1 MTYHLLCVSIKAIS
15 YLPFCILYIL
25 SDVSGFVL
33 YHLIRYRR
41 TIVRR
46 NLSESFPEKS
56 LDEIKSI
63 ERGFYRFFAD
73 NIFETCKM
81 ATISP
86 EEMSR
91 RMRFTNM
98 DEISERLSDGRSI
111 ALYLGHY
118 ANWEWVSS
126 IPVHLEKRF
135 AAAQIYHKLRNAN
148 FDRLMIGI
156 RSRMGSKCVEMRQTA
171 RYITNMVTDG
181 KVSITG
187 FIADQSPKRKDIRHY
202 IEFLHHRTPVV
213 TGTEKIAK
221 HYGFDAWFLRTTRV
235 KRGYYEAEFIRMHDD
250 PKSLPDFEL
259 TDIYFRLLE
268 QDIRRRPE
276 LYLWSH
282 NRFKY
287 AERSNSEQNPDINRH
302 GN

>member
-15 YLPFCILYIL
+15 YLPFCVLYIL

-56 LDEIKSI
+56 PDEIKSI
-63 ERGFYRFFAD
+63 EKGFYRFFAD

-81 ATISP
+81 ASISP

-91 RMRFTNM
+91 RMKFTNI
-98 DEISERLSDGRSI
+98 EAVNERLRQGHSV

-118 ANWEWVSS
+118 ANWEWASS
-126 IPVHLEKRF
+126 MPIRLEKGI
-135 AAAQIYHKLRNAN
+135 AAAQVYRRLRSAN

-156 RSRMGSKCVEMRQTA
+156 RSRMGAKCVEMRQTA
-171 RYITNMVTDG
+171 RYINSLAADG
-181 KVSITG
+181 KSSLTG
-187 FIADQSPKRKDIRHY
+187 FIADQSPKRREIRHFV
-202 IEFLHHRTPVV
+202 EFLHHRTPVV
-213 TGTEKIAK
+213 TGTERIAK
-221 HYGFDAWFLRTTRV
+221 RYGFDAWFLRTTRV
-235 KRGYYEAEFIRMHDD
+235 RRGYYEAEFVRMHDD

-259 TDIYFRLLE
+259 TEIYFRLLE
-268 QDIRRRPE
+268 QTIRRQPE

-287 AERSNSEQNPDINRH
+287 AERSYS
-302 GN
+302 